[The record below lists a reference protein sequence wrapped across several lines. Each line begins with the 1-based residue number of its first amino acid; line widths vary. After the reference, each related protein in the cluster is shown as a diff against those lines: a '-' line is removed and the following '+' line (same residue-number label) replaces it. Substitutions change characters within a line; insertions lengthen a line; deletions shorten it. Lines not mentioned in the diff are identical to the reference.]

1 MSKNRK
7 HHVQSAFLTNAEV
20 QELGLSLREVRR
32 ADGAHADMLLSLSQ
46 RVKHGKVAR
55 YRSAGVPENS
65 AATRQVQAVEQFVA
79 DWKRSKGK

>member
-7 HHVQSAFLTNAEV
+7 QRALSTFLTNAEV
-20 QELGLSLREVRR
+20 QALGLSPRDTRR
-32 ADGAHADMLLSLSQ
+32 ADSAHGEMLLSLSQ
-46 RVKHGKVAR
+46 RAKHGKLPR

-65 AATRQVQAVEQFVA
+65 AATRQVQAVVQFMA